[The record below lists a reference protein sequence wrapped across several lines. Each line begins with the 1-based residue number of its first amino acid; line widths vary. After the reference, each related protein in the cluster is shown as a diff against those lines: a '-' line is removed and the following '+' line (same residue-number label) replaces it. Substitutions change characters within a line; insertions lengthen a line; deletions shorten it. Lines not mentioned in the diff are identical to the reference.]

1 MRKHNIKRQA
11 NKQVVPPKAEPP
23 QNTRKLPSRYMLT
36 MLREGG
42 FYSPMTDPEFED
54 FKRNNPQLAQYFET
68 DEEGGDLVGIDKLQ
82 VPEVP
87 ESAPVFDQWEK
98 AAQRMLTTLGRNQK
112 AYIFANPV
120 KWEELNIMDY
130 PKIVSNPMDFATIK
144 TKLKEHRY
152 EKIQDF
158 MEDMELVF
166 YNCRLYNGTES
177 DVGQI
182 GVSVHEEYRN
192 IAEQLYFDFYKR
204 S

>member
-1 MRKHNIKRQA
+1 
-11 NKQVVPPKAEPP
+11 
-23 QNTRKLPSRYMLT
+23 
-36 MLREGG
+36 
-42 FYSPMTDPEFED
+42 
-54 FKRNNPQLAQYFET
+54 
-68 DEEGGDLVGIDKLQ
+68 
-82 VPEVP
+82 
-87 ESAPVFDQWEK
+87 
-98 AAQRMLTTLGRNQK
+98 MLTTLGRNQK

-120 KWEELNIMDY
+120 KWEELNILDY
-130 PKIVSNPMDFATIK
+130 PKIVTNPMDFATIK

-166 YNCRLYNGTES
+166 YNCRMYNGTES